1 MPDRARKASSEQSY
15 NKVKRKMKLRI
26 KKNPL
31 ARVAFRIFVLCL
43 CLLASTAHATAQ
55 EVVYERVTNA
65 SQLVA
70 GEKYIFVDVKYKTVM
85 GYYHTTRSTNNRIA
99 VKLNDSNFDGD
110 SIVKNIT
117 IAKTSSDKTN
127 VYEFVLYQNKGETK
141 WGFFDSLNEQFLCPR
156 STDDTGIKLI
166 PMLNDTESPVPL
178 AAKATITFTESIT
191 GKTIIKFNKNG
202 GNTTKLVLNTRYDGT
217 YFGCYNDKKPLVA
230 LFRKR
235 TGTLSVSQYGY
246 TTYTSQEYSYSM
258 PEGCQGFVVTKEN
271 DGIKLTEKYKSGDAV
286 PAKTP
291 LLIKAEPGTYPIY
304 QTVRK
309 AVAPT
314 EGENLL
320 RGKFDADGNITY
332 GLENRENYYYYKLTT
347 KNKANF
353 GFYFGAADGG
363 PFKMSNSSRAYLVLP
378 REQSSSVKSL
388 VLDDAMLETAV
399 SLPTES
405 KPTDKRTYDLSG
417 RLCQGKLMP
426 GIYIQN
432 GRKIVVR

>member
-1 MPDRARKASSEQSY
+1 
-15 NKVKRKMKLRI
+15 MKLRI

-43 CLLASTAHATAQ
+43 CLLASTVQATAQ
-55 EVVYERVTNA
+55 EVVYELVTNE

-70 GEKYIFVDVKYKTVM
+70 GEKYIITTADGKYAM
-85 GYYHTTRSTNNRIA
+85 GYQKADNRHAVSIDNKKVGNYIVDIPIA
-99 VKLNDSNFDGD
+99 SKRGQM
-110 SIVKNIT
+110 
-117 IAKTSSDKTN
+117 DK
-127 VYEFVLYQNKGETK
+127 VYEFVLKKESDKLWSFRDSVYNGFLYAADNENDKYNLLKTNPSAVYKLRSASIGFKSNVASITFAPKHNGVKRKNLSFYETV
-141 WGFFDSLNEQFLCPR
+141 FSCYR
-156 STDDTGIKLI
+156 STYTAISL
-166 PMLNDTESPVPL
+166 
-178 AAKATITFTESIT
+178 
-191 GKTIIKFNKNG
+191 
-202 GNTTKLVLNTRYDGT
+202 Y
-217 YFGCYNDKKPLVA
+217 
-230 LFRKR
+230 RKVKHIAQ
-235 TGTLSVSQYGY
+235 LSVSKYGY

-271 DGIKLTEKYKSGDAV
+271 DGIKLTEKYKPGDAV

-309 AVAPT
+309 AVAPA

-320 RGKFDADGNITY
+320 RGDFDADGKITY
-332 GLENRENYYYYKLTT
+332 GLDNKDNKDNYYYYYYKLTT
-347 KNKANF
+347 KDNANF
-353 GFYFGAADGG
+353 GFYFGTKEGE
-363 PFKMSNSSRAYLVLP
+363 PFKMSNTSRAYLVLP

-388 VLDDAMLETAV
+388 VLDDAILETAV

-405 KPTDKRTYDLSG
+405 KPTDGHTYDLSG
-417 RLCQGKLMP
+417 RLCQGKLVP

>member
-1 MPDRARKASSEQSY
+1 
-15 NKVKRKMKLRI
+15 MKLRI

-31 ARVAFRIFVLCL
+31 ARVAFRIFALCL

-55 EVVYERVTNA
+55 EVVYELVTNA

-70 GEKYIFVDVKYKTVM
+70 GEKYIITSKDATYAM
-85 GYYHTTRSTNNRIA
+85 GYQRENNRHA
-99 VKLNDSNFDGD
+99 V
-110 SIVKNIT
+110 SIVNKMVGNYIIDIP
-117 IAKTSSDKTN
+117 IASKKGQKDM
-127 VYEFVLYQNKGETK
+127 VYELTLGGEVRKWTFYDETYPGFLYAAGKKKTGGNDNYLRCKASIDNK
-141 WGFFDSLNEQFLCPR
+141 
-156 STDDTGIKLI
+156 
-166 PMLNDTESPVPL
+166 
-178 AAKATITFTESIT
+178 AKASINIASGFSISITFA
-191 GKTIIKFNKNG
+191 IKEDIPNILQYYSNSNLFS
-202 GNTTKLVLNTRYDGT
+202 
-217 YFGCYNDKKPLVA
+217 CYASGQTAIRLY
-230 LFRKR
+230 RKVKHIAQ
-235 TGTLSVSQYGY
+235 LSVSKYGY

-271 DGIKLTEKYKSGDAV
+271 DGIKLTEKYKPGDAV

-291 LLIKAEPGTYPIY
+291 LLIKAAPGTYPIY

-320 RGKFDADGNITY
+320 RGEFDAEGNIIY
-332 GLENRENYYYYKLTT
+332 GLENKDNYYYYKLTT

-363 PFKMSNSSRAYLVLP
+363 PFKMSNDSRAYLVLP

-388 VLDDAMLETAV
+388 VLDDAILETAV

-405 KPTDKRTYDLSG
+405 KPTDGHTYDLSG
-417 RLCQGKLMP
+417 RLCQGKLVP

>member
-1 MPDRARKASSEQSY
+1 
-15 NKVKRKMKLRI
+15 MKLRI

-31 ARVAFRIFVLCL
+31 VRVAFRIFVLCL

-55 EVVYERVTNA
+55 EVVYELVTNA

-70 GEKYIFVDVKYKTVM
+70 GEKYIFVDVTYKTAM
-85 GYYHTTRSTNNRIA
+85 GWYDKDNSNRKA
-99 VKLNDSNFDGD
+99 AKLNDSNFDGN
-110 SIVKNIT
+110 SIVKNIS
-117 IAKTSSDKTN
+117 IAQKSSDHTS
-127 VYEFVLYQNKGETK
+127 VYEFVLYKTISYNKVK
-141 WGFFDSLNEQFLCPR
+141 WGFFDSVHEQFLCAYHL
-156 STDDTGIKLI
+156 DDNGMELVKGTG
-166 PMLNDTESPVPL
+166 NAASPVPSV
-178 AAKATITFTESIT
+178 ANATITFNKAASGNIN
-191 GKTIIKFNKNG
+191 TIITFNKRPN
-202 GNTTKLVLNTRYDGT
+202 NDAKLVLDTYDGRI
-217 YFGCYNDKKPLVA
+217 FACYNHSSPTVA

-235 TGTLSVSQYGY
+235 TGKLSVSQYGY

-271 DGIKLTEKYKSGDAV
+271 NGIKLTEKYKSGDAV

-309 AVAPT
+309 AVAPA

-320 RGKFDADGNITY
+320 RGDFNADGNITY
-332 GLENRENYYYYKLTT
+332 GLGNEKNYYYYKLTT
-347 KNKANF
+347 QNKANF
-353 GFYFGAADGG
+353 GFYFGAEGG
-363 PFKMSNSSRAYLVLP
+363 EPFKMSNTSRAYLVLP

-388 VLDDAMLETAV
+388 VLDDAILETAV

-405 KPTDKRTYDLSG
+405 KPTDGHTYDLSG
-417 RLCQGKLMP
+417 RLCQGKLVP

-432 GRKIVVR
+432 GRKIVVK

>member
-1 MPDRARKASSEQSY
+1 
-15 NKVKRKMKLRI
+15 MKLRI

-31 ARVAFRIFVLCL
+31 VRVAFRIFVLCL

-55 EVVYERVTNA
+55 EVVYELVTNA

-70 GEKYIFVDVKYKTVM
+70 GEKYIFVDVTYKTAM
-85 GYYHTTRSTNNRIA
+85 GWYDKDNSNRKA
-99 VKLNDSNFDGD
+99 AKLNDSNFDGN
-110 SIVKNIT
+110 SIVKNIS
-117 IAKTSSDKTN
+117 IAQKSSDHTS
-127 VYEFVLYQNKGETK
+127 VYEFVLYQNKGDTT
-141 WGFFDSLNEQFLCPR
+141 WGFYDSSVHKKFLCAR
-156 STDDTGIKLI
+156 KDGENGIEFASMTKK
-166 PMLNDTESPVPL
+166 TESPVPI
-178 AAKATITFTESIT
+178 AAKATITFTDLVI
-191 GKTIIKFNKNG
+191 GKTKIKFNENG
-202 GNTTKLVLNTRYDGT
+202 GNTTKLVFNTAVNGT
-217 YFGCYNDKKPLVA
+217 YFGCYSNNYTNPLVA

-258 PEGCQGFVVTKEN
+258 PVGCQGFVVTKEN

-291 LLIKAEPGTYPIY
+291 LLIKAAPGTYPIY
-304 QTVRK
+304 QTVYK
-309 AVAPT
+309 GTTPA

-320 RGKFDADGNITY
+320 RGEFDAEGNIAY
-332 GLENRENYYYYKLTT
+332 GLENEGNYYYYKLTT

-353 GFYFGAADGG
+353 GFYFGTADGG
-363 PFKMSNSSRAYLVLP
+363 PFKMSNTSRAYLVLP

-388 VLDDAMLETAV
+388 VLDDAILETAV

-405 KPTDKRTYDLSG
+405 KPTDGHTYDLSG
-417 RLCQGKLMP
+417 RLCQGKLVP

-432 GRKIVVR
+432 GRKIVVK

>member
-1 MPDRARKASSEQSY
+1 
-15 NKVKRKMKLRI
+15 MKLRI

-31 ARVAFRIFVLCL
+31 ARVAFRIFALCL

-70 GEKYIFVDVKYKTVM
+70 GEKYIFVDVKDTTVM
-85 GYYHTTRSTNNRIA
+85 SWCDDNNRKGA
-99 VKLNDSNFDGD
+99 KLNDNNLDGD
-110 SIVKNIT
+110 FIVKNISS
-117 IAKTSSDKTN
+117 IKQAK
-127 VYEFVLYQNKGETK
+127 VYEFVLYQNKGEST
-141 WGFFDSLNEQFLCPR
+141 WGFFDSSVHKKFLCAH
-156 STDDTGIKLI
+156 SAKETYGIGFASMK
-166 PMLNDTESPVPL
+166 NDKESPVPS
-178 AAKATITFTESIT
+178 AAQTTIKFDESVIGKTKITFVIT
-191 GKTIIKFNKNG
+191 Q
-202 GNTTKLVLNTRYDGT
+202 TKSSAFVLNTRFEGT
-217 YFGCYNDKKPLVA
+217 YFGCYKDENPKVA

-235 TGTLSVSQYGY
+235 TGKLSVSQYGY
-246 TTYTSQEYSYSM
+246 TTYTSQEYNYIM
-258 PEGCQGFVVTKEN
+258 PKGCLGFVVTKEN

-291 LLIKAEPGTYPIY
+291 LLIKAAPDTYPIY
-304 QTVRK
+304 QTVRE

-320 RGKFDADGNITY
+320 RGDFDADGNITY
-332 GLENRENYYYYKLTT
+332 GLGNEKNYYYYKLTT

-353 GFYFGAADGG
+353 GFYFGAEGGG
-363 PFKMSNSSRAYLVLP
+363 PFKMSNTSRAYLVLP

-388 VLDDAMLETAV
+388 VLDDAILETAV

-405 KPTDKRTYDLSG
+405 KPTDGHTYDLSG
-417 RLCQGKLMP
+417 RLCQGKLVP

>member
-1 MPDRARKASSEQSY
+1 M
-15 NKVKRKMKLRI
+15 NLRI

-31 ARVAFRIFVLCL
+31 AKEAFRNFVLCL

-70 GEKYIFVDVKYKTVM
+70 GEMYIFVDVKNKIAM
-85 GYYHTTRSTNNRIA
+85 GWHDTNNRKA
-99 VKLNDSNFDGD
+99 AKLNDSNFDGD
-110 SIVKNIT
+110 SIVKNIS
-117 IAKTSSDKTN
+117 IAKVKSDQTS
-127 VYEFVLYQNKGETK
+127 VYEFVLYQNVLYQNQNIKTKK
-141 WGFFDSLNEQFLCPR
+141 WGFFDSVHKKFLCAYHL
-156 STDDTGIKLI
+156 DDNGMELVKGTG
-166 PMLNDTESPVPL
+166 NAASPVPSV
-178 AAKATITFTESIT
+178 ANATITFNKAASGNIN
-191 GKTIIKFNKNG
+191 TIITFNKRPN
-202 GNTTKLVLNTRYDGT
+202 NDAKLVLDTYDGRI
-217 YFGCYNDKKPLVA
+217 FACYNHSSPTVA

-235 TGTLSVSQYGY
+235 TGKLSVSQYGY

-258 PEGCQGFVVTKEN
+258 PKGCQGFVVTKEN

-291 LLIKAEPGTYPIY
+291 LLIKAEPGTYSIY

-309 AVAPT
+309 AVAPA

-320 RGKFDADGNITY
+320 RGEFDAAGNITY
-332 GLENRENYYYYKLTT
+332 GLENKDNKDNYYYYYYYKLTT
-347 KNKANF
+347 QNKANF
-353 GFYFGAADGG
+353 GFYFGAEGGG
-363 PFKMSNSSRAYLVLP
+363 PFKMSNTSRAYLVLP

-388 VLDDAMLETAV
+388 VLDDAILETAV

-405 KPTDKRTYDLSG
+405 KPTDGHTYDLSG
-417 RLCQGKLMP
+417 RLCQGKLVP

>member
-1 MPDRARKASSEQSY
+1 
-15 NKVKRKMKLRI
+15 MKLRI

-31 ARVAFRIFVLCL
+31 ARVAFRIFALCL

-55 EVVYERVTNA
+55 EVVYELVTNE

-70 GEKYIFVDVKYKTVM
+70 GEKYIFVDVKNKTAM
-85 GYYHTTRSTNNRIA
+85 GYYHTTRSTSNRIA

-178 AAKATITFTESIT
+178 AAKATVTFTESVT

-202 GNTTKLVLNTRYDGT
+202 GNKTRLVLNTRYDGT
-217 YFGCYNDKKPLVA
+217 YFGCYDDKKPLVA

-235 TGTLSVSQYGY
+235 TGKLSVSQYGY

-258 PEGCQGFVVTKEN
+258 PKGCQGFVVTKEN
-271 DGIKLTEKYKSGDAV
+271 DGIKLTEKYKPGDAV

-291 LLIKAEPGTYPIY
+291 LLIKAAPGTYPIY
-304 QTVRK
+304 QTVRE

-320 RGKFDADGNITY
+320 RGEFDAEGNITY
-332 GLENRENYYYYKLTT
+332 GRDNKDIYYYYKLTT
-347 KNKANF
+347 NKDKANF
-353 GFYFGAADGG
+353 GFYFGEAHGW
-363 PFKMSNSSRAYLVLP
+363 PFKMSNTSRAYLVLP
-378 REQSSSVKSL
+378 HGQSSSVKSL
-388 VLDDAMLETAV
+388 VLDDAILETAV

-405 KPTDKRTYDLSG
+405 KPTDGHTYDLSG
-417 RLCQGKLMP
+417 RLCQGKLVP

>member
-1 MPDRARKASSEQSY
+1 
-15 NKVKRKMKLRI
+15 MKLRI

-31 ARVAFRIFVLCL
+31 ARVAFRIFALCL
-43 CLLASTAHATAQ
+43 CLLASTAQATAQ
-55 EVVYERVTNA
+55 EVVYELVTNA

-70 GEKYIFVDVKYKTVM
+70 GEKYIFVDVTYKTAM
-85 GYYHTTRSTNNRIA
+85 GWYDKDNSNRKA
-99 VKLNDSNFDGD
+99 AKLNDSNFDGN
-110 SIVKNIT
+110 SIVKNIS
-117 IAKTSSDKTN
+117 IAQKSSDHTS
-127 VYEFVLYQNKGETK
+127 VYEFVLYKTISYNKVK
-141 WGFFDSLNEQFLCPR
+141 WGFFDSVHEQFLCAH
-156 STDDTGIKLI
+156 DGKEKNGMKLVAKNMNI
-166 PMLNDTESPVPL
+166 ENPVPEVGQ
-178 AAKATITFTESIT
+178 ATITIDDSEIRKAKIMFH
-191 GKTIIKFNKNG
+191 KNG
-202 GNTTKLVLNTRYDGT
+202 SNTSNLLFRTALYGA
-217 YFGCYNDKKPLVA
+217 YFGCYDEKKGKPTISLY
-230 LFRKR
+230 RKR
-235 TGTLSVSQYGY
+235 TGELSVSQHGY

-258 PEGCQGFVVTKEN
+258 PKGCQGFVVTKEN
-271 DGIKLTEKYKSGDAV
+271 EGIKLTEKYKSGDAV

-314 EGENLL
+314 EEENLL
-320 RGKFDADGNITY
+320 RGEFDAEGNIKY
-332 GLENRENYYYYKLTT
+332 GLENKENYYYYKLTT

-363 PFKMSNSSRAYLVLP
+363 PFKMSNDSRAYLVLP

-388 VLDDAMLETAV
+388 VLDDAILETAV

-405 KPTDKRTYDLSG
+405 KPTDGHTYDLSG
-417 RLCQGKLMP
+417 RLCQGKLVP